1 MEEGVRAPERRPI
14 KWRDPGYWDEEALD
28 QELRRVFDIC
38 HGCRRCFALC
48 DSFPRLFALI
58 DESQTGELDSVDSK
72 AFKPV
77 VDACTLCDMC
87 FMVKCPYVPPHSFDL
102 DFPHL
107 MLRYRAVEA
116 RRPRRARRFYAVPGA
131 FVEAFL
137 SELIRRTD
145 TLGKAN
151 GLFPRLVNLVLD
163 RRSRLTRWLLEQTL
177 KIDRHAVLPRAAGT
191 SFLIRMRELYVE
203 SGRPVAGTSRFLGP
217 QTPEAPVGP
226 EVSVSPGFSPDPEPA
241 EIEPGPLQP
250 SAGSAPPT
258 ENGDALQP
266 REIPEGREGLE
277 FAETPPAV
285 SALSGAVPASPPS
298 PATLSRAAGAHVGP
312 TPSREELPRHVVP
325 RHVVFYTSC
334 YGNYNEHHL
343 GEAALYVLA
352 HYGVEVEILYDEC
365 CGMPQLEGG
374 ELEVVS
380 QKAQRV
386 ASRLEPWID
395 RGYAVVAPVPSCSL
409 MFKKEWALLVPED
422 KTVAKLAKASYD
434 LSEYIVALAKAQARA
449 HSADAVSHSVDA
461 VSLARAPEEAPSSEE
476 PPSFSPRVALHISCH
491 SRAQNMGRKAEELLR
506 LIPDI
511 RLKVVERCSGHGG
524 SWGIMKENWQTGMRV
539 GRLNFQQMN
548 DEGRSDVI
556 ISECPLAGLHI
567 EQGLEGLRE
576 GQAMPERLSHPV
588 VLLAR
593 SYGWRPA

>member
-38 HGCRRCFALC
+38 HGCRRCFSLC

-58 DESQTGELDSVDSK
+58 DESHTGELDSVDSK

-87 FMVKCPYVPPHSFDL
+87 FMVKCPYVPPHSFDV

-116 RRPRRARRFYAVPGA
+116 RRPGRARRFYAAPGA

-137 SELIRRTD
+137 AGLIRRTD

-151 GLFPRLVNLVLD
+151 GLFPRLVNPVLD
-163 RRSRLTRWLLEQTL
+163 RRSRLTRWLLERAL
-177 KIDRHAVLPRAAGT
+177 KIDRRAVLPRVAGT

-203 SGRPVAGTSRFLGP
+203 GGKPGAKSASLPGP
-217 QTPEAPVGP
+217 KAP
-226 EVSVSPGFSPDPEPA
+226 EVPALSVFSPEPEPETEA
-241 EIEPGPLQP
+241 DPPP
-250 SAGSAPPT
+250 TSAASSPAT
-258 ENGDALQP
+258 ENGDALRP
-266 REIPEGREGLE
+266 RENQENQEDRE
-277 FAETPPAV
+277 
-285 SALSGAVPASPPS
+285 AVPA
-298 PATLSRAAGAHVGP
+298 LSREA
-312 TPSREELPRHVVP
+312 LPRHVVP
-325 RHVVFYTSC
+325 QHVVPRRVVFYTSC

-352 HYGVEVEILYDEC
+352 HHGVDVEILYDEC

-374 ELEVVS
+374 ELAVVS

-434 LSEYIVALAKAQARA
+434 LSEYIVALAKAQARTHTTHA
-449 HSADAVSHSVDA
+449 AADAVSPSADAVFLTS
-461 VSLARAPEEAPSSEE
+461 PPEEEAPSPSEE
-476 PPSFSPRVALHISCH
+476 PLSFSPRVALHISCH

-506 LIPDI
+506 LIPGI

-567 EQGLEGLRE
+567 EQGLESLRE
-576 GQAMPERLSHPV
+576 GQAMPERLAHPV

>member
-1 MEEGVRAPERRPI
+1 
-14 KWRDPGYWDEEALD
+14 
-28 QELRRVFDIC
+28 
-38 HGCRRCFALC
+38 
-48 DSFPRLFALI
+48 
-58 DESQTGELDSVDSK
+58 
-72 AFKPV
+72 
-77 VDACTLCDMC
+77 
-87 FMVKCPYVPPHSFDL
+87 
-102 DFPHL
+102 

-116 RRPRRARRFYAVPGA
+116 RRPRRAR
-131 FVEAFL
+131 VEAFL
-137 SELIRRTD
+137 SGLIRRTD

-151 GLFPRLVNLVLD
+151 GLLPWLVNVVLD
-163 RRSRLTRWLLEQTL
+163 RRSRFTRWLVERTL
-177 KIDRHAVLPRAAGT
+177 KIDRRAVLPRAAGT
-191 SFLIRMRELYVE
+191 SFLIRMRELYVGG
-203 SGRPVAGTSRFLGP
+203 GRPVAGTARLLGP
-217 QTPEAPVGP
+217 KAPEAPV
-226 EVSVSPGFSPDPEPA
+226 FSPDPD
-241 EIEPGPLQP
+241 PGPPQP
-250 SAGSAPPT
+250 SAG
-258 ENGDALQP
+258 
-266 REIPEGREGLE
+266 
-277 FAETPPAV
+277 
-285 SALSGAVPASPPS
+285 AS
-298 PATLSRAAGAHVGP
+298 LSRAAGAHVVP
-312 TPSREELPRHVVP
+312 FPSREELP

-352 HYGVEVEILYDEC
+352 HHGVEVEILYDEC

-374 ELEVVS
+374 ELAVVS

-409 MFKKEWALLVPED
+409 MFKKEWPLLVPED

-434 LSEYIVALAKAQARA
+434 LSEYIVALAKAQART
-449 HSADAVSHSVDA
+449 HSADAVSV
-461 VSLARAPEEAPSSEE
+461 ARAPEEASS
-476 PPSFSPRVALHISCH
+476 SSPRVALHISCH

-506 LIPDI
+506 LIPGI
-511 RLKVVERCSGHGG
+511 QLKVVERCSGHGG

-567 EQGLEGLRE
+567 EQGLESLRE

-593 SYGWRPA
+593 SYGWHPA